1 VLVEFDPRRYAGGQ
15 PGQPGFALAER
26 QRTET
31 RRGLAATPAS
41 YEISLVTR
49 KEAAQDYEL

>member
-49 KEAAQDYEL
+49 KEAAQNYEL